1 MTAPMPS
8 HFLALFVALFLSWSG
23 FAALEQGR
31 SPASV
36 GGHPAEQLAEAAPTH
51 DACSIAVVHQS
62 PDDSATLPQVEGG
75 TDLPHLVQH
84 PADARLASLGAVR
97 PAPHRMAF
105 WRTPVLDGLRRPPRA
120 GLATA

>member
-23 FAALEQGR
+23 FAAFEQGP
-31 SPASV
+31 SPAPV
-36 GGHPAEQLAEAAPTH
+36 GAHPAAQLAGSASMHDERTIAAG
-51 DACSIAVVHQS
+51 HQS
-62 PDDSATLPQVEGG
+62 PDDSSTQLQVEGG
-75 TDLPHLVQH
+75 TDLPDLVQH
-84 PADARLASLGAVR
+84 PAHGRLPSHGAIR
-97 PAPHRMAF
+97 PAPHPMAF